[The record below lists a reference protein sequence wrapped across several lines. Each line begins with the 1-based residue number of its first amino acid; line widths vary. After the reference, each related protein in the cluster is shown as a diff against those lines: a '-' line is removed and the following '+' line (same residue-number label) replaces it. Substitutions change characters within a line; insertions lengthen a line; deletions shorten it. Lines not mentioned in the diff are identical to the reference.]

1 MSRKTETATRRDWLA
16 CLDLLDADVSDQ
28 LTAELNAWE
37 GGETCEMIEFTVSNT
52 KLIDSESSPRPAG
65 ERWYAF
71 TAYNS
76 QALYGYGTAAE
87 ADRYCDL
94 INDSLVINVYAAEE
108 LDDAELIS
116 ALDSG
121 DQSGFTIQEELDAD
135 GCLGLPD

>member
-1 MSRKTETATRRDWLA
+1 MTNDN
-16 CLDLLDADVSDQ
+16 
-28 LTAELNAWE
+28 AEKW
-37 GGETCEMIEFTVSNT
+37 F
-52 KLIDSESSPRPAG
+52 
-65 ERWYAF
+65 AF

-94 INDSLVINVYAAEE
+94 INADREINVYGYDE
-108 LDDAELIS
+108 LDDAERIA

-121 DQSGFTIQEELDAD
+121 ADQSGFTIQEELDAD